1 MRRGAGLGPAGR
13 DLRDKLQLAQPGE
26 DSRCVRRRRGSVH
39 GRLRSHE
46 GPGIQV
52 LNRGPV
58 LRVVPPLVQK
68 GRGAVSGSARGVPS
82 TSRRRPGR
90 SRGALRR
97 VCAAG
102 PVRRDCRRSRMGTLA
117 PRAHCADGVGCG
129 RCRWLPDSP
138 VHAGGWPSPRD
149 AVAPS
154 SEASGGREGARWEV
168 PHVLGRTVCE
178 WAGLARPAGAHGSP
192 PSRVPGCVRSGGKG
206 RAARPREG
214 TGDPAQGGHVRTIL
228 PSTGIRAFCCRR

>member
-1 MRRGAGLGPAGR
+1 M
-13 DLRDKLQLAQPGE
+13 
-26 DSRCVRRRRGSVH
+26 
-39 GRLRSHE
+39 
-46 GPGIQV
+46 
-52 LNRGPV
+52 

-168 PHVLGRTVCE
+168 PHVPGRTVCE

-206 RAARPREG
+206 RAARPREE
-214 TGDPAQGGHVRTIL
+214 TGVPAQGGHVRTIS

>member
-1 MRRGAGLGPAGR
+1 M
-13 DLRDKLQLAQPGE
+13 
-26 DSRCVRRRRGSVH
+26 
-39 GRLRSHE
+39 
-46 GPGIQV
+46 
-52 LNRGPV
+52 

-68 GRGAVSGSARGVPS
+68 GRGAVSGSARDVPS
-82 TSRRRPGR
+82 ASRRRPGR

-168 PHVLGRTVCE
+168 PHVPGRTVCE
-178 WAGLARPAGAHGSP
+178 WAGLGRLAPMAALHPGCLAACGQAGRDAQPDPARERESP
-192 PSRVPGCVRSGGKG
+192 PRAVRS
-206 RAARPREG
+206 ALYCHL
-214 TGDPAQGGHVRTIL
+214 PASGHSAVADRKNQWF
-228 PSTGIRAFCCRR
+228 SRQHNV